1 MAAVILITGAPAS
14 GKTMLARELADRL
27 SLPVLSKDRIKET
40 LFDALED
47 APTDVL
53 GSASFQLL
61 MQLVG
66 DFARRSGAF
75 VVENAFHTG
84 DGPALRQRLADAD
97 VLHIHCDATHATLCA
112 RIGKRAASGERH
124 PSHHHADLLA
134 SRETYAAPQVCNDV
148 LNVPT
153 DDFGSPQ
160 YHAAVA
166 EAVARATVFT
176 RPGKRCR

>member
-1 MAAVILITGAPAS
+1 MITGAPAS
-14 GKTMLARELADRL
+14 GKTTLARELAERL

-40 LFDALED
+40 LFDALDDVRTD
-47 APTDVL
+47 AL
-53 GSASFQLL
+53 GNASFQLL
-61 MQLVG
+61 MELIG

-75 VVENAFHTG
+75 VVENAIRTG
-84 DGPALRQRLADAD
+84 DGPALQRRLAGAD

-124 PSHHHADLLA
+124 PGHRHADLLT
-134 SRETYAAPQVCNDV
+134 SRETYVAPQVCNDV
-148 LNVPT
+148 LNVRT

-160 YHAAVA
+160 YHAGVA
-166 EAVARATVFT
+166 EAVARATILT